1 MVPSELGTGNRKLKQ
16 KRVSAVLFDLDGTLI
31 DSAPDIAGAL
41 NDLLAEE
48 GREPYGLGEVK
59 RMVGEGVHRLIE
71 KAFGETGRT
80 VALADRF
87 VELYTPRSSLLT
99 QPVEGAFE
107 ALDALRAAGIPMAV
121 CTNKPDESAL
131 SVLSDLG
138 LLPYFATVLG
148 GTCGLPRKPDPAI
161 LLEAARRLGAEPAYC
176 LMIGDALPD
185 VDAARA
191 AGMPVW
197 LVRSGYG
204 AIPTDELDADRIM
217 DDLRGL
223 VPEPAAGSRATGRW

>member
-1 MVPSELGTGNRKLKQ
+1 MKTPK
-16 KRVSAVLFDLDGTLI
+16 AVLFDLDGTLI

-48 GREPYGLGEVK
+48 GRNPYVLGEVK
-59 RMVGEGVHRLIE
+59 RMVGEGVHRLID

-80 VALADRF
+80 EVLADRF

-99 QPVEGAFE
+99 RPVEGAFE
-107 ALDALRAAGIPMAV
+107 ALDSLRDAGIPLAI

-148 GTCGLPRKPDPAI
+148 GSSGLPRKPDPAI
-161 LLEAARRLGAEPAYC
+161 LLEAAGRLGVAAADC

-185 VDAARA
+185 VEAARA

-217 DDLRGL
+217 VDLWDL
-223 VPEPAAGSRATGRW
+223 VTQSVAGS

>member
-1 MVPSELGTGNRKLKQ
+1 MKTPK
-16 KRVSAVLFDLDGTLI
+16 AVLFDLDGTLI

-48 GREPYGLGEVK
+48 GRNPYVLGEVK
-59 RMVGEGVHRLIE
+59 RMVGEGVHRLID

-87 VELYTPRSSLLT
+87 IELYNPRSSLLT
-99 QPVEGAFE
+99 RPVEGAFE
-107 ALDALRAAGIPMAV
+107 ALDSLRDAGIPLAI
-121 CTNKPDESAL
+121 CTNKPDESAR

-138 LLPYFATVLG
+138 LLPYFATILG
-148 GTCGLPRKPDPAI
+148 GTSGLPRKPDPAT
-161 LLEAARRLGAEPAYC
+161 LLEAARRLGVAASDC

-217 DDLRGL
+217 VDLWDL
-223 VPEPAAGSRATGRW
+223 VAQPVAGS

>member
-1 MVPSELGTGNRKLKQ
+1 MTYPG
-16 KRVSAVLFDLDGTLI
+16 AVLFDLDGTLI

-41 NDLLAEE
+41 NDLLTEE
-48 GREPYGLGEVK
+48 GRHPYVLAEVR

-80 VALADRF
+80 DILADRF
-87 VELYTPRSSLLT
+87 VELYNPRASLLT
-99 QPVEGAFE
+99 QPVEGAFA
-107 ALDALRAAGIPMAV
+107 ALDAFRAAGIPMAV

-131 SVLSDLG
+131 QVLSDLD
-138 LLPYFATVLG
+138 LLPYFSVVLG
-148 GTCGLPRKPDPAI
+148 GTCGLPKKPDPAI
-161 LLEAARRLGAEPAYC
+161 LLEAARRLGVKAAEC

-204 AIPTDELDADRIM
+204 AIPADELEADRIM
-217 DDLRGL
+217 DDLREL
-223 VPEPAAGSRATGRW
+223 VLEPTAGS

>member
-1 MVPSELGTGNRKLKQ
+1 MKTPK
-16 KRVSAVLFDLDGTLI
+16 AVLFDLDGTLI

-48 GREPYGLGEVK
+48 GRDPYALGEVK

-80 VALADRF
+80 DVLADRF
-87 VELYTPRSSLLT
+87 VELYNPRSSLLT
-99 QPVEGAFE
+99 RPVEGAFE
-107 ALDALRAAGIPMAV
+107 ALDSLRDSGIPLAV

-161 LLEAARRLGAEPAYC
+161 LLEAARRLGVDATDC

-204 AIPTDELDADRIM
+204 PIAADELDADRIM
-217 DDLRGL
+217 VDLWDL
-223 VPEPAAGSRATGRW
+223 VAQPATGS